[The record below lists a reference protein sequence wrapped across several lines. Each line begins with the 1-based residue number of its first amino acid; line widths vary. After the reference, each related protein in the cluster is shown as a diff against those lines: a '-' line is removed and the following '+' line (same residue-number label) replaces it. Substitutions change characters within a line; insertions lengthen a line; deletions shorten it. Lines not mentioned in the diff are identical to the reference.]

1 MNSVFW
7 QLHYHSTD
15 VSRCRGG
22 KVLLCRF
29 PLFTSRHMK
38 VVNTPADVMMQ
49 KLWELLKRSEDKRYL
64 HWWMNT
70 WRCMAFFTVC
80 VLNGVCGSTWR
91 RPRHSLFKV
100 CRENLWNQTILRSS
114 LRSSTVTLGG
124 LLFSKVPRGGRLYL
138 SSCCQRV
145 HSCSSSSS
153 WSSSMASIW
162 VLEHTS
168 LIGAESSPSTTSS
181 LDISLFFC
189 GDGNKNQGMLGSHWE
204 KETRCCQKLQLM
216 PLLC

>member
-1 MNSVFW
+1 M
-7 QLHYHSTD
+7 
-15 VSRCRGG
+15 
-22 KVLLCRF
+22 
-29 PLFTSRHMK
+29 
-38 VVNTPADVMMQ
+38 
-49 KLWELLKRSEDKRYL
+49 
-64 HWWMNT
+64 
-70 WRCMAFFTVC
+70 
-80 VLNGVCGSTWR
+80 VCGSTWR
-91 RPRHSLFKV
+91 GPHHSLVKV

-124 LLFSKVPRGGRLYL
+124 LLFSKGPRGGWRYL

-181 LDISLFFC
+181 LDISLLFY
-189 GDGNKNQGMLGSHWE
+189 GDGGQEWYDYHAMLGSHWE
-204 KETRCCQKLQLM
+204 KETWHCQTCSWYHCCANLILDKLQKERRQYN
-216 PLLC
+216 CV